1 MKSTKRK
8 EVVRKEDGS
17 IIKND
22 QSWTEKGLAKYRDY
36 QTKYIAE
43 SYRTFMFRVRR
54 DTDAKLIKFCESQEN
69 FAGTMVSLIRGEM
82 MRKGILPNDTF
93 ACDKDFTLKVVVT
106 FFMAND
112 RISVADYIAPELT
125 KIPQKD
131 PKYKYEIVTSDINSI
146 TVAINYSPE
155 YSMQGVI
162 AETGLN
168 LELYIQ
174 KKCAK
179 ILTQFGINPVSNLFK
194 REYQIEGDKTVE
206 VIATKE

>member
-8 EVVRKEDGS
+8 EVVRKEDGT

-22 QSWTEKGLAKYRDY
+22 QSWTEKGLTKYRDY

-69 FAGTMVSLIRGEM
+69 FSGTVISLIRGEM

-93 ACDKDFTLKVVVT
+93 TCDKDFTLKVIVK
-106 FFMAND
+106 FSMAND
-112 RISVADYIAPELT
+112 RISVADYIIPELT

-131 PKYKYEIVTSDINSI
+131 PKYKYEIVASDINSI

-162 AETGLN
+162 AEVGLN

-174 KKCAK
+174 QKCAK
-179 ILTQFGINPVSNLFK
+179 ILTQFGINPSSNLFK

-206 VIATKE
+206 VISTKE

>member
-22 QSWTEKGLAKYRDY
+22 QSWTEKGLTKYRDY

-69 FAGTMVSLIRGEM
+69 FSGTVTSLIRGEM

-93 ACDKDFTLKVVVT
+93 TCDKDFTLKVIVK
-106 FFMAND
+106 FSMAND
-112 RISVADYIAPELT
+112 RISVADYIIPELT

-131 PKYKYEIVTSDINSI
+131 PKYKYEIVASDINSI

-162 AETGLN
+162 AEVGLN

-174 KKCAK
+174 QKCAK
-179 ILTQFGINPVSNLFK
+179 ILTQFGINPSSNLFK

-206 VIATKE
+206 VISTKE